1 MPATSAGL
9 LVFRLGARGVEVFL
23 VHPGGPYWI
32 RKDSGAWSI
41 PKGEIRPNED
51 PLIAARREFLEE
63 TGNVA
68 DGSALPLGVVRQ
80 AGRKLVHAWAVRGDL
95 DPAQVR
101 SNTFDLEWPPRS
113 GVMRA
118 FPEVDRAAW
127 FTIDE
132 AHQRILPSQAP
143 LLDRL
148 LDALSES
155 S

>member
-101 SNTFDLEWPPRS
+101 SNTFDLEWPPGS

-132 AHQRILPSQAP
+132 ARQRILPSQAP